1 MSWMDGGARSRPDRK
16 ISFVANWRERER
28 ESHVTQRSISGALW
42 RPRQIVLKT
51 HLRYCD
57 SVVGHAVSAQRDY
70 LARDL
75 HTEGELLVFSNRPGM
90 LISVFYI

>member
-1 MSWMDGGARSRPDRK
+1 MSIVLSSSLNWSNELDGRRSEEPTGQKDKLR
-16 ISFVANWRERER
+16 RELER

-51 HLRYCD
+51 DLRYCD
-57 SVVGHAVSAQRDY
+57 SVGHAVSAQRDY

-75 HTEGELLVFSNRPGM
+75 HTDGAAR
-90 LISVFYI
+90 I